1 MPKSHC
7 HLAAGSHSWG
17 VDGPYALQFT
27 PVPTTLYCLTYPH
40 FPPLVIHLTRQEF
53 ESVTSIWSQ
62 CVSYRGDGRKV
73 EANRFVLLFFI

>member
-40 FPPLVIHLTRQEF
+40 FPPLVIHLMDK
-53 ESVTSIWSQ
+53 
-62 CVSYRGDGRKV
+62 GP
-73 EANRFVLLFFI
+73 L